1 MDCSMPGFSVF
12 HCLLKLAQTHVHWV
26 GDAIQPSAV
35 NYKWSFVYCAQNCR
49 VSPGLRLPWQGGR
62 PLVWTT
68 GLTATVLPKAEA
80 HPDIATYLCFF
91 FLLWWS
97 FWQANVPREECL
109 VLLSLVISI
118 IADSLEKS
126 LMLGKFKGRR
136 RRGWQRMRWL
146 NGITDSMDMNL
157 GKLWE
162 MVRERE
168 AWHAA
173 VHVVEKTWT
182 WLGNW
187 TTDLVTE

>member
-1 MDCSMPGFSVF
+1 MSIELVMPSNHLLSIINGVLCTVRRIAVCHQAWDCLGKGADLLCGPQAWQPLFS
-12 HCLLKLAQTHVHWV
+12 QRQRP
-26 GDAIQPSAV
+26 IQILQHICV
-35 NYKWSFVYCAQNCR
+35 
-49 VSPGLRLPWQGGR
+49 
-62 PLVWTT
+62 
-68 GLTATVLPKAEA
+68 
-80 HPDIATYLCFF
+80 FF

-126 LMLGKFKGRR
+126 LMLGKIKGRR